1 MTPMTFL
8 LIALGYVGVLFTIA
22 HFTGDKSK
30 ASDFYL
36 AGKAAPWYVVAFG
49 MIGATLSGVTF
60 ISVPGWVGSQNW
72 TYLQMM
78 MGFCAGY
85 GFIMYFLLPLYYR
98 LGVTSIYTYLDERF
112 GSKAYK
118 TGASFFLLSRTIGA
132 SFRLF
137 LVALV
142 VEIAFLEPMYGGAVP
157 NWAFAAT
164 VIVVLSVIYFYT
176 KKGGMATVI
185 WTDTV
190 QTACMLG
197 AVILSILAIS
207 KAQDVN
213 FSGIPAL
220 VESSGMTQIF
230 ELEDWKA
237 PNHFVKHFIA
247 GVFLCIAM
255 TGLDQDMMQ
264 KNLACKDLKSAQ
276 KNMGTFAFILFFAN
290 ILFLALGALLYV
302 QAGHEG
308 LALPEQTDKL
318 YPMLALGG
326 SLGVWIGGV
335 FLVGLLAAAFSSAD
349 SAMTALT
356 TSTCVD
362 LIGTEKMEE
371 QRALR
376 IRQNVHIGVAGVLLI
391 VIMIFRSIN
400 DQSAVAAL
408 FTAAN
413 YTYGPLLGLFFYG
426 IFTKRMPVD
435 KFIPYVAIAAP
446 VICYV
451 IEHYLDSKY
460 GFSFGFALL
469 PVNGIITAIGL
480 VLLPH
485 KEVPLGANFVPKN

>member
-1 MTPMTFL
+1 MTFL
-8 LIALGYVGVLFTIA
+8 LIAFAYVSILFIIA
-22 HFTGDKSK
+22 HYTGDKSNS
-30 ASDFYL
+30 SDFYL
-36 AGKAAPWYVVAFG
+36 AGKAAPWYIVAFG

-60 ISVPGWVGSQNW
+60 ISVPGEVVDKNW
-72 TYLQMM
+72 HYLQMM
-78 MGFCAGY
+78 MGFCTGY
-85 GFIMYFLLPLYYR
+85 LFIMIFLLPLYYR
-98 LGVTSIYTYLDERF
+98 MGLTSIYTYLDKRF
-112 GSKAYK
+112 GNNAYK

-142 VEIAFLEPMYGGAVP
+142 VEMAFLEPMFNGSVP
-157 NWAFAAT
+157 SWAFAMT
-164 VIVVLSVIYFYT
+164 VILVLTIIYFYT
-176 KKGGMATVI
+176 KKGGMATII
-185 WTDTV
+185 WTDTI

-197 AVILSILAIS
+197 AVVISVYAIS
-207 KAQDVN
+207 KAQGVTI
-213 FSGIPAL
+213 SGIPEL
-220 VESSGMTQIF
+220 VESSGMTTIF
-230 ELEDWKA
+230 EFKDWKA
-237 PNHFVKHFIA
+237 PHHFVKHFIA

-264 KNLACKDLKSAQ
+264 KNLSCKDLKSAQ
-276 KNMGTFAFILFFAN
+276 KNMGTFAFILFFVN
-290 ILFLALGALLYV
+290 IIFLSLGALFCV
-302 QAGHEG
+302 QANNPDV
-308 LALPEQTDKL
+308 LLPIQTDKI
-318 YPMLALGG
+318 YPMFALDG
-326 SLGVWIGGV
+326 SLGLWMGGV
-335 FLVGLLAAAFSSAD
+335 FLVGLLASAFSSAD

-371 QRALR
+371 KRAVN
-376 IRQNVHIGVAGVLLI
+376 IRGKVHIGVAIALLV

-426 IFTKRMPVD
+426 IFTKRRTSD
-435 KFIPYVAIAAP
+435 KFIPIVAILAP

-451 IEHYLDSKY
+451 LESCLNSYY

-480 VLLPH
+480 LLLPH
-485 KEVPLGANFVPKN
+485 KELPLTTNFAPKN